1 MSVLHIFVLAV
12 IQGITEFL
20 PISSSGHLALVPW
33 FVNWPDQGLVF
44 DIAVHVG
51 TLMAV
56 MIYFWR
62 DLISII
68 GDMLGVRN
76 NTNSYGSELAKRILL
91 TLPPVFIAGGIIAW
105 LNPNFIRSIEI
116 IAITT
121 PLFGVFLWMSDKYNV
136 SSKRIEKLPFGEV
149 IFIGL
154 AQAVAVIPGTSR
166 SGITISTARMMGVER
181 TDAAR
186 FSMLIS
192 IPVIIGAASV
202 AGYKLGNSEY
212 TFSIAEAGLAVGI
225 SFITALLSIAVLMK
239 IVKLIHFGPFAI
251 YRIILGAILL
261 IWIYV
266 YDSVG
271 LELSP

>member
-1 MSVLHIFVLAV
+1 M
-12 IQGITEFL
+12 EF
-20 PISSSGHLALVPW
+20 
-33 FVNWPDQGLVF
+33 
-44 DIAVHVG
+44 
-51 TLMAV
+51 
-56 MIYFWR
+56 
-62 DLISII
+62 
-68 GDMLGVRN
+68 
-76 NTNSYGSELAKRILL
+76 
-91 TLPPVFIAGGIIAW
+91 
-105 LNPNFIRSIEI
+105 
-116 IAITT
+116 
-121 PLFGVFLWMSDKYNV
+121 FLWISDKYNV

-239 IVKLIHFGPFAI
+239 VVKIIHFGPFAI

-261 IWIYV
+261 VWIYV